1 MKLIIVCIL
10 VLIIVLLDSQN
21 PAYRSYL
28 NDAQQATNEKSKPM
42 NPLLIIFLIVLAI
55 WIWKKIFEE

>member
-1 MKLIIVCIL
+1 MKLIIVCLL

-28 NDAQQATNEKSKPM
+28 NDAHQSTNEKSKPM
-42 NPLLIIFLIVLAI
+42 NPLLIIILILLAI